1 MTLKFGRNRPTVR
14 YPILSF
20 KNYVID
26 TSILP
31 TIPSTIDY
39 TTGAET
45 AIAQMYNNDTLGD
58 CVIACVEHLEGV
70 LTGDAS
76 DNNTTSNSQP
86 LLFTSN
92 QTIAFYSAA
101 CGYQPGKPQTDQGC
115 DIQQVLHYWQNN
127 GSPNGSSHKIAGI
140 LAVDPA
146 NTVEQQLSVYLFENL
161 IFGCDLPD
169 AWVNPEPTS
178 NGFIWDVAGNINQSQ
193 GHCFLGVGYNANG
206 ILISTWGMTGTITYA
221 ATSEYMANSNYGE
234 LYVVISEDQLNSAT
248 NLAPNGLN
256 WTQLVSDFNALGG
269 NVVISNT
276 SPNTAPNTAPNTTPV
291 PVPNTSPN
299 TTPVPVPNTSP
310 NTAPNTAPNTTP
322 VPVPGSAQ
330 WYHDNLSPTNYQ
342 ELITVYDAVQHY
354 NPEKFLVSSAGWLL
368 QNLKTINA
376 YNDFIVSLSSVS
388 NT

>member
-1 MTLKFGRNRPTVR
+1 
-14 YPILSF
+14 
-20 KNYVID
+20 
-26 TSILP
+26 
-31 TIPSTIDY
+31 
-39 TTGAET
+39 
-45 AIAQMYNNDTLGD
+45 MYNNDTLGD

-92 QTIAFYSAA
+92 QTISFYSAA

-115 DIQQVLHYWQNN
+115 DIQTVLHYWQNN
-127 GSPNGSSHKIAGI
+127 GSPKGSNHKIVGI

-146 NTVEQQLSVYLFENL
+146 NTVEQQIAVYLFENL

-169 AWVNPEPTS
+169 AWVNPEPRS
-178 NGFIWDVAGNINQSQ
+178 NGFVWDVAGNIDDRN
-193 GHCFLGVGYNANG
+193 GHCFLGCGYDANG

-221 ATSEYMANSNYGE
+221 ATSKYMANSNYGE

-256 WTQLVSDFNALGG
+256 WTQLVSDFNALGS

-276 SPNTAPNTAPNTTPV
+276 SPNTTPIPVPNTAPNTAPNTTPI
-291 PVPNTSPN
+291 PVPNTTPN
-299 TTPVPVPNTSP
+299 TTPVPVSG
-310 NTAPNTAPNTTP
+310 
-322 VPVPGSAQ
+322 VVPGSAQ

-342 ELITVYDAVQHY
+342 ELVTVYDAVQHY

-376 YNDFIVSLSSVS
+376 YNDFVVSLSHVS